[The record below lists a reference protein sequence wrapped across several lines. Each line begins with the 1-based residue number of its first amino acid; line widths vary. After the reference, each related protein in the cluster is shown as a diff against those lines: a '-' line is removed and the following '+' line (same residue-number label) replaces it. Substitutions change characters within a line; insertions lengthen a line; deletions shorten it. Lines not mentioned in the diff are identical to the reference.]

1 MEGQDLIAI
10 GFVRTAYGVKGD
22 IKVSSYSGET
32 GHFLRLKEV
41 FLKKGNVQ
49 KRFGVEKVQELN
61 GDILL
66 KLKTLDSPE
75 AAKMY
80 ATWDIMVPREF
91 ASPLEEGEFYYC
103 DLFGSVLIHDGSR
116 IGVVKSVIDNGASA
130 LLEIE
135 CDADADGKRRTVL
148 VPFLDQF
155 IGDVDTEKK
164 TIELKETWF
173 FE

>member
-32 GHFLRLKEV
+32 GHFFKLKEV
-41 FLKKGNVQ
+41 FLKKGTVQ
-49 KRFGVEKVQELN
+49 KHFDVERVQELN

-66 KLKTLDSPE
+66 KLRTLDSPE

-80 ATWDIMVPREF
+80 ATWDIVVSREF

-103 DLFGSVLIHDGSR
+103 DLFGSVLLHEGTR
-116 IGVVKSVIDNGASA
+116 MGVVKSVIDNGASA

-135 CDADADGKRRTVL
+135 CDADSEGKRRTVL

-155 IGDVDTEKK
+155 IGQVDTGNK

>member
-10 GFVRTAYGVKGD
+10 GFVRTSYGVKGD

-32 GHFLRLKEV
+32 EHFLPLKEI
-41 FLKKGNVQ
+41 FLKKGAVQ
-49 KRFGVEKVQELN
+49 KHFDVERVQVLN

-66 KLKTLDSPE
+66 KLRTLDSPE

-103 DLFGSVLIHDGSR
+103 DLFGSVLLHDGNR
-116 IGVVKSVIDNGASA
+116 MGVV
-130 LLEIE
+130 
-135 CDADADGKRRTVL
+135 
-148 VPFLDQF
+148 
-155 IGDVDTEKK
+155 
-164 TIELKETWF
+164 
-173 FE
+173 

>member
-10 GFVRTAYGVKGD
+10 GFVRTSYGVKGD

-32 GHFLRLKEV
+32 AHFLPLKEV

-49 KRFGVEKVQELN
+49 KRFDVERVQELN

-66 KLKTLDSPE
+66 KLRNLDSPE

-103 DLFGSVLIHDGSR
+103 DLFGSVLLHEGHR
-116 IGVVKSVIDNGASA
+116 MGVVKSVIDNGAST

-135 CDADADGKRRTVL
+135 CDANADGKKRIVL

-155 IGDVDTEKK
+155 IGQVDTKNK

>member
-10 GFVRTAYGVKGD
+10 GFVKTSYGVKGD

-32 GHFLRLKEV
+32 EHFFSLKEV
-41 FLKKGNVQ
+41 FLKKGAVQ
-49 KRFGVEKVQELN
+49 RHFDVERVRELN

-66 KLKTLDSPE
+66 KLRTLDSPE

-80 ATWDIMVPREF
+80 ATWDVVVSREF

-103 DLFGSVLIHDGSR
+103 DLFGSVLLHDGDR
-116 IGVVKSVIDNGASA
+116 MGVVKSVIDNGAST

-135 CDADADGKRRTVL
+135 CDADSEGKKRTVL

-155 IGDVDTEKK
+155 IGDVDIKGK

>member
-10 GFVRTAYGVKGD
+10 GLVRTSYGVKGD

-32 GHFLRLKEV
+32 DHFLKLKEV

-49 KRFGVEKVQELN
+49 KRFSVEKVQVLN

-80 ATWDIMVPREF
+80 ATWDIVVPREF

-103 DLFGSVLIHDGSR
+103 DLFGSVLLFEGSR
-116 IGVVKSVIDNGASA
+116 MGVVKSVIDNGASA

-135 CDADADGKRRTVL
+135 CEPDKDGKKRTVL

-155 IGDVDTEKK
+155 IGNVDIKSK
-164 TIELKETWF
+164 TIGLKETWF

>member
-10 GFVRTAYGVKGD
+10 GFVRTSYGVKGD

-32 GHFLRLKEV
+32 GHFLKLKEV
-41 FLKKGNVQ
+41 FLKKGKVQ
-49 KRFGVEKVQELN
+49 KRFDVERVQELN
-61 GDILL
+61 GDVLL
-66 KLKTLDSPE
+66 KLRSLDSPE

-80 ATWDIMVPREF
+80 ATWDLLVPREF
-91 ASPLEEGEFYYC
+91 ASPLKEGEFYYC
-103 DLFGSVLIHDGSR
+103 DLFGSILFHEGSR
-116 IGVVKSVIDNGASA
+116 MGVVKSVIDNGASA

-135 CDADADGKRRTVL
+135 CDPDAEGKRRTVL

-155 IGDVDTEKK
+155 IGDVDTAGK

>member
-1 MEGQDLIAI
+1 MDGQDLIAI
-10 GFVRTAYGVKGD
+10 GFVRTSYGVKGD

-32 GHFLRLKEV
+32 GHFFPLKEV
-41 FLKKGNVQ
+41 FLRKGKVQ
-49 KRFGVEKVQELN
+49 KRFAVEKVQELN

-66 KLKTLDSPE
+66 KLKALDSPE

-103 DLFGSVLIHDGSR
+103 DLFGSVLLHDGNR
-116 IGVVKSVIDNGASA
+116 MGVVKSVIDNGASA

-135 CDADADGKRRTVL
+135 CDPDEDGKKRTVL

-155 IGDVDTEKK
+155 IGDVDINGK

>member
-10 GFVRTAYGVKGD
+10 GFVRTSYGVKGD

-32 GHFLRLKEV
+32 AHFLPLKEV
-41 FLKKGNVQ
+41 FLKKGNAQ
-49 KRFGVEKVQELN
+49 KRFDVERVQELN

-66 KLKTLDSPE
+66 KLRNLDSPE

-80 ATWDIMVPREF
+80 ATWDIIVPREF
-91 ASPLEEGEFYYC
+91 ASPLDEGEFYYC
-103 DLFGSVLIHDGSR
+103 DLFGSVLLHEGHR
-116 IGVVKSVIDNGASA
+116 MGVVKSVIDNGASA

-135 CDADADGKRRTVL
+135 CDADAEGKRRTVL

-155 IGDVDTEKK
+155 IGDVDIKNK

>member
-10 GFVRTAYGVKGD
+10 GFVRTSYGVKGD

-32 GHFLRLKEV
+32 EHFFPLKEV
-41 FLKKGNVQ
+41 FLKKGKVQ
-49 KRFGVEKVQELN
+49 KRFAVEKVQELN

-66 KLKTLDSPE
+66 KLKALDSPE

-80 ATWDIMVPREF
+80 ATWDILVPREF
-91 ASPLEEGEFYYC
+91 ASPLEDGEFYYC
-103 DLFGSVLIHDGSR
+103 DLFGSVLLHDGNR
-116 IGVVKSVIDNGASA
+116 MGVVKSVIDNGASA

-135 CDADADGKRRTVL
+135 CDPDEDGKKRTVL

-155 IGDVDTEKK
+155 IGDVDIKGK

>member
-1 MEGQDLIAI
+1 MEEIDLME
-10 GFVRTAYGVKGD
+10 R
-22 IKVSSYSGET
+22 
-32 GHFLRLKEV
+32 
-41 FLKKGNVQ
+41 VQ
-49 KRFGVEKVQELN
+49 VLN

-66 KLKTLDSPE
+66 KLRTLDSPE

-103 DLFGSVLIHDGSR
+103 DLFGSVLLHDGNR
-116 IGVVKSVIDNGASA
+116 MGVVKSVIDNGASA

-135 CDADADGKRRTVL
+135 CDPDTEGKKRTVL

-155 IGDVDTEKK
+155 IGQVDTEGK

>member
-10 GFVRTAYGVKGD
+10 GFVRTSYGVKGD

-32 GHFLRLKEV
+32 AHFLPLKEV

-49 KRFGVEKVQELN
+49 KRFDVERVQELN

-66 KLKTLDSPE
+66 KLRNLDSPE

-103 DLFGSVLIHDGSR
+103 DLFGSVLLHDGSR
-116 IGVVKSVIDNGASA
+116 IWVVKSVIDNGASA

-135 CDADADGKRRTVL
+135 CDADEDGKRRTVL

-155 IGDVDTEKK
+155 IGDVDIKNK

>member
-10 GFVRTAYGVKGD
+10 GFVRTSYGVRGD

-32 GHFLRLKEV
+32 SHFLSLKEV
-41 FLKKGNVQ
+41 FLKKGSVQ
-49 KRFGVEKVQELN
+49 KRFGVERVQELN

-103 DLFGSVLIHDGSR
+103 DLFGSVLLHDGNR
-116 IGVVKSVIDNGASA
+116 MGVVKSVIDNGASD

-135 CDADADGKRRTVL
+135 CDPDEDGKQRTVL

-155 IGDVDTEKK
+155 IGEVDIKGK

>member
-10 GFVRTAYGVKGD
+10 GMVRTSYGVKGD

-32 GHFLRLKEV
+32 EHFFALKEV
-41 FLKKGNVQ
+41 FLRRGAVQ
-49 KRFGVEKVQELN
+49 KHFDVERVQELN

-66 KLKTLDSPE
+66 KLRTLDSPE

-80 ATWDIMVPREF
+80 ATWDVVVPREF

-103 DLFGSVLIHDGSR
+103 DLFGSVLIHNGSR
-116 IGVVKSVIDNGASA
+116 MGVVKSVIDNGASA

-155 IGDVDTEKK
+155 IGQVDIKKK
-164 TIELKETWF
+164 TVELKETWF

>member
-10 GFVRTAYGVKGD
+10 GFVRTSYGVKGD

-32 GHFLRLKEV
+32 EHFFPLKEV
-41 FLKKGNVQ
+41 FLRKGKVQ
-49 KRFGVEKVQELN
+49 KRFAVEKVQELN

-66 KLKTLDSPE
+66 KLKALDSPE

-103 DLFGSVLIHDGSR
+103 DLFGSVLLHDGNR
-116 IGVVKSVIDNGASA
+116 MGVVKSVIDNGASA

-135 CDADADGKRRTVL
+135 CDPDEDGKKRTVL

-155 IGDVDTEKK
+155 IGDVDIKGK

>member
-1 MEGQDLIAI
+1 MDGQDLIAI
-10 GFVRTAYGVKGD
+10 GFVRTSYGVKGD

-32 GHFLRLKEV
+32 EHFFPLKEV
-41 FLKKGNVQ
+41 FLRKGKVQ

-66 KLKTLDSPE
+66 KLKALDSPE

-103 DLFGSVLIHDGSR
+103 DLFGSVLLHDGNR
-116 IGVVKSVIDNGASA
+116 MGVVKSVIDNGASA

-135 CDADADGKRRTVL
+135 CDPDEDGKKRTVL

-155 IGDVDTEKK
+155 IGDVDINGK

>member
-10 GFVRTAYGVKGD
+10 GFIRTSYGVKGD

-32 GHFLRLKEV
+32 AHFFRLKEV
-41 FLKKGNVQ
+41 FLKKGSAQ
-49 KRFGVEKVQELN
+49 KRFSVERVQEQN
-61 GDILL
+61 GDLIL
-66 KLKTLDSPE
+66 KLRTLDSPE

-103 DLFGSVLIHDGSR
+103 DLFGSVLIHNGSR
-116 IGVVKSVIDNGASA
+116 MGVVKSVIDNGASA

-135 CDADADGKRRTVL
+135 CDADEDGKKRTVL

-155 IGDVDTEKK
+155 IGEVDTKNK

>member
-32 GHFLRLKEV
+32 EHFFKLKEV
-41 FLKKGNVQ
+41 FLKKGTVQ
-49 KRFGVEKVQELN
+49 KHFGVERVQVLN

-66 KLKTLDSPE
+66 KLRTLNSPE

-80 ATWDIMVPREF
+80 ATWDIVVSREF

-103 DLFGSVLIHDGSR
+103 DLFGSVLLHEGNR
-116 IGVVKSVIDNGASA
+116 MGVVKSVIDNGAST
-130 LLEIE
+130 LLEID
-135 CDADADGKRRTVL
+135 CDPDTDGKKRTVL

-155 IGDVDTEKK
+155 IGQVDTKGK

>member
-10 GFVRTAYGVKGD
+10 GFVRTSYGVKGD

-32 GHFLRLKEV
+32 EHFFPLKEV
-41 FLKKGNVQ
+41 CLKKGKVQ
-49 KRFGVEKVQELN
+49 KRFAVEKVQELN

-66 KLKTLDSPE
+66 KLKALDSPE

-80 ATWDIMVPREF
+80 ATWDILVPREF

-103 DLFGSVLIHDGSR
+103 DLFGSVLLHDGNR
-116 IGVVKSVIDNGASA
+116 MGVVKSVIDNGASA

-135 CDADADGKRRTVL
+135 CDPDEDGKKRTVL

-155 IGDVDTEKK
+155 IGDVDIKGK

>member
-10 GFVRTAYGVKGD
+10 GFVRTSYGVKGD

-32 GHFLRLKEV
+32 DHFFRIKEV
-41 FLKKGNVQ
+41 FLKKGAVQ
-49 KRFGVEKVQELN
+49 KHFAVEREQEQN

-66 KLKTLDSPE
+66 KLKNLDSPE

-80 ATWDIMVPREF
+80 ATWDVMVSREF

-103 DLFGSVLIHDGSR
+103 DLFGSELLHEGHR
-116 IGVVKSVIDNGASA
+116 MGVVKSVIDNGASA
-130 LLEIE
+130 LLEVV
-135 CDADADGKRRTVL
+135 CDPDKDGKKRTVL

-155 IGDVDTEKK
+155 IGQVDTKGK

>member
-10 GFVRTAYGVKGD
+10 GFVRTSYGVKGD

-32 GHFLRLKEV
+32 AHFLPLKEV

-49 KRFGVEKVQELN
+49 KRFDVERVQELN

-66 KLKTLDSPE
+66 KLRNLDSPE

-91 ASPLEEGEFYYC
+91 ASPLAEGEFYYC
-103 DLFGSVLIHDGSR
+103 DLFGSVLLHDGSR

-135 CDADADGKRRTVL
+135 CDADEDGKRRTVL

-155 IGDVDTEKK
+155 IGDVDIKNK